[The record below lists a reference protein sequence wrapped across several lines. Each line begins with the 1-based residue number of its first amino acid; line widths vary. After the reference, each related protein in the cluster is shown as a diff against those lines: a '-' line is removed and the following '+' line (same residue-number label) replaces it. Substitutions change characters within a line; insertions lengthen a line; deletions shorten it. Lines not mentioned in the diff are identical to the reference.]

1 MKKFKR
7 LKIILILLI
16 VISLQLI
23 PYFTNNVQASNSLNQ
38 YDYDKIAIVTENN
51 EDIKKGSTIKISLW
65 SDAFDQADSFLE
77 TGKSEAEDE
86 DSLAGV
92 EEDGMETAANRIYNL
107 LFGIGVVL
115 TVIVGGVLGIKFM
128 IASAEEKA
136 EVKKAMIPYVIGCA
150 VIYGAFAIWKIAVNI
165 LQSII

>member
-136 EVKKAMIPYVIGCA
+136 DYKKSLPGYLFGAIMVLAISLIPS
-150 VIYGAFAIWKIAVNI
+150 VIYQVM
-165 LQSII
+165 Q